1 MVVHHYVLAFSF
13 YHINADFSLKR
24 EYHVFIFIK
33 NVERIMLVKERIT
46 SKIERLLSKVYY
58 CRPERLREDSAIF
71 SVNTDVRQVYIKI
84 AAYRN
89 CTVICTSEDLQE
101 KTRKFLRGKSR
112 DEIFELPLVYGQT
125 IHYVP
130 GNLFSGNLCES
141 CVAERLFCFIR
152 HLSQILVLKWQPV
165 DVVTYPYG

>member
-1 MVVHHYVLAFSF
+1 
-13 YHINADFSLKR
+13 
-24 EYHVFIFIK
+24 
-33 NVERIMLVKERIT
+33 MLVKERIT

-165 DVVTYPYG
+165 DVVTYPYGQILLGQFSTVIMGIKIWFRACVPLFTEGKIQRTGKR